1 MNVQIENQNV
11 EGQLNVPFERQ
22 LNVPYFLYEND
33 NNQFY
38 CNICFLSF
46 SITFIIF
53 LIGYLVI
60 YNLNSIFF

>member
-1 MNVQIENQNV
+1 MNVQIENENI
-11 EGQLNVPFERQ
+11 EGQLN
-22 LNVPYFLYEND
+22 LPYFLYENND
-33 NNQFY
+33 NQLY

-60 YNLNSIFF
+60 YNFSSMFY